1 MIRRSMLSVG
11 MGLMASV
18 LIACGANRA
27 TPVPAL
33 DLANPASVF
42 CTEHGGTL
50 TIRQDAAGNQ
60 TGFCGFPDGSE
71 CEEWTFQR
79 GECGPAS
86 QHQVNIRVYEL
97 TMQDNNRTLKLRKG
111 DRIQI
116 VLDSNPSTGYS
127 WSIGPDA
134 SKLLQQQGQAQY
146 QATDPNPKPGSGGTE
161 TFAFEAV
168 AVGSGSFTLV
178 YQRGFEAGEPNQRF
192 VLELEISE

>member
-1 MIRRSMLSVG
+1 
-11 MGLMASV
+11 MASV

-33 DLANPASVF
+33 DMANPASVF

-71 CEEWTFQR
+71 CEEWAFQR

-86 QHQVNIRVYEL
+86 QDQTSGDSVVKRL
-97 TMQDNNRTLKLRKG
+97 TMQDNKRKISLKKG
-111 DRIQI
+111 DIIEI

-127 WSIGPDA
+127 WSVAPDA
-134 SKLLQQQGQAQY
+134 GNLLAQQGQAQY
-146 QATDPNPKPGSGGTE
+146 QASDPNPKPGSGGTE
-161 TFAFEAV
+161 TFSFEAV
-168 AVGSGSFTLV
+168 AVGSGSFALV
-178 YQRGFEAGEPNQRF
+178 YQRGFEAGEPDQMF
-192 VLELEISE
+192 LIELEISE

>member
-1 MIRRSMLSVG
+1 MIRQSMMSLGVG
-11 MGLMASV
+11 LIASV

-42 CTEHGGTL
+42 CTENGGTL

-71 CEEWTFQR
+71 CEEWAFQR
-79 GECGPAS
+79 GECGPTTQNQA
-86 QHQVNIRVYEL
+86 NIRVYEL
-97 TMQDNNRTLKLRKG
+97 TMQDNKRTLKLRKG

-116 VLDSNPSTGYS
+116 VLASNPSTGYS

-134 SKLLQQQGQAQY
+134 SKLLEQQGQAQY
-146 QATDPNPKPGSGGTE
+146 QSTDPNPKPGSGGTE
-161 TFAFEAV
+161 TFSFQAAE
-168 AVGSGSFTLV
+168 VGSGSFELV
-178 YQRGFEAGEPNQRF
+178 YQRGFEAGEPDQRF